1 MPNFCRHHTKYSNF
15 LEAHNFFAELIMCPL
30 VINSITHL
38 TPVHI
43 DNITNAKKYMSFV
56 RKVVDHLPFLTT
68 AGYFRIAASVLFIT
82 YLGTFG
88 FVPIGVF
95 WISLLFIGYKKFR
108 LDMNPLCTCSW
119 HVFTNPEFCICYWF
133 FEREKIFFLTKIH
146 M

>member
-1 MPNFCRHHTKYSNF
+1 
-15 LEAHNFFAELIMCPL
+15 MCPL
-30 VINSITHL
+30 VRNSTTHL
-38 TPVHI
+38 TLVHI

-108 LDMNPLCTCSW
+108 LDLNPLWLISFVSLFVPAC
-119 HVFTNPEFCICYWF
+119 FTHRRIARRYLIYILHALFHDKAVGRSENLGVDE
-133 FEREKIFFLTKIH
+133 
-146 M
+146 